1 MIGDLIKGIAP
12 IAVPA
17 MFGLAGLPAILAGSA
32 TGAIIAKA
40 SGEDVLTGA
49 GMGALGGMGGGDI
62 GAAATKTKLANNAL
76 MGGSRI
82 PTEAITG
89 GISNIGQT
97 VSNLGGGSTLKGV
110 GKLAATGLP
119 AIGRTMIP
127 EYNANPD
134 DDLMAKYDP
143 KRRLNLG
150 MTTGIQNALT
160 RDSKLRLNQPFA
172 QFAQGGYIQD
182 RMYPEGFMDDDG
194 MPKTAKFSDLTD
206 EEIEYMFGDYNTPE
220 ALERANID
228 MDHKIKMQKYIDEYD
243 RNMGMQEGGYLETGM
258 GDGMSDDIPSSIDG
272 EQPAALSENEFVIPA
287 DVVSHIG
294 NGSSDAGAEK
304 LYIMMDKIRQA
315 RTGREKQA
323 PEINAERMMPV

>member
-12 IAVPA
+12 IAVGA
-17 MFGLAGLPAILAGSA
+17 MFPVGLPALAAGAA
-32 TGAIIAKA
+32 TGALVAKA

-76 MGGSRI
+76 MGGSRV

-89 GISNIGQT
+89 GISSITDT

-119 AIGRTMIP
+119 AIGRAMIP

-134 DDLMAKYDP
+134 DDPMAKYDP
-143 KRRLNLG
+143 KRRLNLD
-150 MTTGIQNALT
+150 MPTGIRNALA
-160 RDSKLRLNQPFA
+160 RDSKLRLNQPF
-172 QFAQGGYIQD
+172 QLNEGGYLD
-182 RMYPEGFMDDDG
+182 RLP
-194 MPKTAKFSDLTD
+194 
-206 EEIEYMFGDYNTPE
+206 TPE
-220 ALERANID
+220 EVEAFRKFEQERQLRDAELGIPED
-228 MDHKIKMQKYIDEYD
+228 VREAIMERQLRRAEEMDSEKGIKMLDTIL
-243 RNMGMQEGGYLETGM
+243 GMQEGGYLETGM

-287 DVVSHIG
+287 DVVSHI
-294 NGSSDAGAEK
+294 AGAKK
-304 LYIMMDKIRQA
+304 LYAMMDKIRQA
-315 RTGREKQA
+315 RTGREQQA
-323 PEINAERMMPV
+323 PEINAEEMMPV